1 MADLF
6 KAACVQNCA
15 GADMSATLDRSAEL
29 TRRARDEGADLITV
43 PEFFSCLDVG
53 DDGLQTGAAPEA
65 HHPALPMFSDL
76 ARETGAWI
84 LLGSLGIDDGGS
96 RLRNRSFMI
105 DPAGVIQARYDKIHM
120 FDVELGNGETYKES
134 DVFEPGD
141 KAVIAPTPWGLF
153 GMSVCYDLRFAYL
166 YRALAQAGA
175 SFLGVPA
182 AFMRTTGQAHWHTL
196 LRARAIETGC
206 YVIAPC
212 QSGQHGRAHTYG
224 HSLIVDPWGRVLAD
238 GHGDEEDVIIA
249 EIDPSRVEEARA
261 KIPALRH
268 DRPYDAPEGVTL
280 TAQAG
285 E

>member
-1 MADLF
+1 MTDIF

-15 GADMSATLDRSAEL
+15 SDDMSATLERSVEL
-29 TRRARDEGADLITV
+29 TRRAHEEGADLIAV
-43 PEFFSCLDVG
+43 PEFFSCLNVG
-53 DDGLQTGAAPEA
+53 DDGLQTGAVPENQ
-65 HHPALPMFSDL
+65 HPALPMFSDL
-76 ARETGAWI
+76 AKETGAWI
-84 LLGSLGIDDGGS
+84 LLGSLGIDDGGA

-105 DPAGVIQARYDKIHM
+105 DPAGAIQARYDKIHM
-120 FDVELGNGETYKES
+120 FDVELGNGESYRES

-141 KAVIAPTPWGLF
+141 KAVVAPTPWGLF

-166 YRALAQAGA
+166 YRALAQSGA

-212 QSGQHGRAHTYG
+212 QNGQHGRAVTYG
-224 HSLIVDPWGRVLAD
+224 HSLIVDPWGEVLAD
-238 GHGDEEDVIIA
+238 GDGNEEDVVIA
-249 EIDPSRVEEARA
+249 DIDPSKVEEARA
-261 KIPALRH
+261 KIPTLRH
-268 DRPYDAPEGVTL
+268 DRPYEEPESVKL
-280 TAQAG
+280 TVQAG

>member
-1 MADLF
+1 MSDVF

-15 GADMSATLDRSAEL
+15 GTDMSATLERAVAL
-29 TRRARDEGADLITV
+29 THRARDEGADFIAL
-43 PEFFSCLDVG
+43 PEFFACLDVG
-53 DDGLQTGAAPEA
+53 DNGLQTGELPEDR
-65 HHPALPMFSDL
+65 HPALPLFSDL
-76 ARETGAWI
+76 AQETGAWI
-84 LLGSLGIDDGGS
+84 LLGSLGIDDGGA

-105 DPAGVIQARYDKIHM
+105 DPAGIIQARYDKIHM

-141 KAVIAPTPWGLF
+141 KAIVAPTPWGLM
-153 GMSVCYDLRFAYL
+153 GLSICYDLRFAYL

-175 SFLGVPA
+175 SFLTVPA
-182 AFMRTTGQAHWHTL
+182 AFMRTTGQAHWHAL

-212 QSGQHGRAHTYG
+212 QNGKHGRAQTYG
-224 HSLIVDPWGRVLAD
+224 HSLIIDPWGEILAD
-238 GHGDEEDVIIA
+238 GDGDEEDVVIA
-249 EIDPSRVEEARA
+249 EIDPAKVEEARA

-268 DRPYDAPEGVTL
+268 DRPYDEPVKIAL
-280 TAQAG
+280 AAQAG